1 MHRALIILHMIALV
15 MIALVPSAAAAGAG
29 KTASSA
35 AEVRE
40 TAVAVDTD
48 DEARQLAENYLKTI
62 SHKGSEQAIE
72 RLLGGATMAARIFD
86 LDNYRIVGREKH
98 RHEEGDLADLRGH
111 IEAIDLAGR
120 RAYARVMAK
129 HRGSS
134 GSDELDIRTLDPNNA
149 SKLLEPTKAQAAAFT
164 KGHPVFAYIAR
175 VDKHVYWHPKN
186 PFRKLLADAGTSGSY
201 QADID
206 LFWVET
212 VEKLYDDET
221 VRKWP
226 LRVVRFQANSVDT
239 GLKVLP
245 AANWNAE

>member
-1 MHRALIILHMIALV
+1 MHRALFILCMTALFP
-15 MIALVPSAAAAGAG
+15 AAAAAGAR
-29 KTASSA
+29 KAASSA

-40 TAVAVDTD
+40 TAVAVDVD
-48 DEARQLAENYLKTI
+48 DEARQLAEGYLKSI

-72 RLLGGATMAARIFD
+72 TLLGGATMAARIFE

-98 RHEEGDLADLRGH
+98 RHEEGALADLRAH
-111 IEAIDLAGR
+111 VEAIDGAGH
-120 RAYARVMAK
+120 RAYAGVMGK

-134 GSDELDIRTLDPNNA
+134 GSDELDIRTLDA
-149 SKLLEPTKAQAAAFT
+149 DRAGKLLEPTKAQAAALA
-164 KGHPVFAYIAR
+164 KGHPVFAGIAR

-212 VEKLYDDET
+212 LEKAYGDET
-221 VRKWP
+221 VRRWP

-239 GLKVLP
+239 GLKILP
-245 AANWNAE
+245 AASWNAE